1 MILMFREPFLSPTD
15 NLPCFMPNSIS
26 QHCVILSYPV
36 SRWLPTTIQSSAIQV
51 SFSEWSVLEKRK
63 PGSCNLNQH
72 NLIIEGCFFFKLHHL
87 MAWSPPRSLRLSE
100 IPLTT
105 PTQKQANTVLTQQ
118 NRGQLVGR
126 QNAWFLSMIMK
137 SFATKLLPL
146 LVYTILRCIKPVG
159 TEEKYP
165 QIMVDGLIKPHS
177 AKWVG
182 KDFLCIQR

>member
-72 NLIIEGCFFFKLHHL
+72 NLIIEGCFFFQAPSFDGLV
-87 MAWSPPRSLRLSE
+87 PTQLSE
-100 IPLTT
+100 TLRDTPHYSHTETGKHGIDPAKQRPVGRKAKCLIPLYDNEDFCH
-105 PTQKQANTVLTQQ
+105 KAVALTSIYHLEMYQTSWY
-118 NRGQLVGR
+118 RREISPDHGR
-126 QNAWFLSMIMK
+126 WINK
-137 SFATKLLPL
+137 AT
-146 LVYTILRCIKPVG
+146 
-159 TEEKYP
+159 
-165 QIMVDGLIKPHS
+165 
-177 AKWVG
+177 
-182 KDFLCIQR
+182 